1 MSKTLTITF
10 ALLIFCSIYDLTA
23 QQLQIDVKEKTLENG
38 VKVLVWERPSAGR
51 VGARMFYKVDIA
63 AERPGTVGLTHM
75 LEHHLFKGS
84 DLAGTRSW
92 EEEEEI
98 AREVELLERMITDER
113 NAEKE
118 CHIQRDVF
126 AETEAECR
134 SEKLDSLEAAL
145 VNATDKQN
153 ELAYTTWY
161 DVAVQ
166 SAGGTNSTA
175 STGRDWMKFDIDLPA
190 HKLELFMWTERSRV
204 ENPVFRHFEPE
215 KEVVVDQIRRYDNR
229 PDGAFSRVMRSM
241 TYDAHPYGWAH
252 WFSDLTRAT
261 REDHWEIF
269 YKYFIPQNTII
280 SIVGDVDAEEVFEL
294 AETYWGSWQKGR
306 PSPRMRT
313 VEPVPVGQKRLVVEA
328 AAGPALAL
336 HVPMP
341 AVGHED
347 AHVFDLFAELLGA
360 PGGLIEQELIDNMEI
375 ATSASASSWT
385 SKYPSHFEIRIN
397 LNSNNDLESA
407 ETAIQNLFEQ
417 VRAGNINVPDLEAAR
432 SRLILNLA
440 RQMDAIGSSAV
451 AIGSMEAIY
460 GWNHLNKIQKLW
472 GETSVDDVA
481 RIAETYFKPSM
492 QTVGNLVREGGET
505 TSDVYN
511 PDLSNTGLFGR
522 HGVKSPDASSLDM
535 WPVGGP
541 VSELF
546 SDPVEKK
553 SAAAFMNKKGSSDKT
568 NKYSE
573 GEPAEPY
580 AIAEQ
585 PWYAPPWMANR
596 QPERFTVPMPV
607 NDWRDLHFEQ
617 SDFTPPPKEEALI
630 TLENGFRAFVHPSEL
645 LPMVQVSLFV
655 NTPEVGE
662 PAGKEGISA
671 LISSL
676 VRDGSRTVG
685 DRNINT
691 ALNELGASISTNTD
705 RKGVTYRFT
714 APSEAGPDLLLLI
727 GSMISDSDFEHNF
740 SSVQNRVAASADRS
754 LESAPAALRSLF
766 EENLFGN
773 DHPYGRTA
781 TGESI
786 RSITIHDVAE
796 FYAEY
801 YSPENMTLAIS
812 GPHDREVVRENLR
825 ESGLYE
831 IQSGRAQSGRYFQ
844 LPVFEPAE
852 ERRVVTHETD
862 TRQGHVMIGHE
873 GIQGLPEDHAAL
885 EVMNY
890 ILSGG
895 GFVSRMMEL
904 LRTQTGITSALFGE
918 VEPGIH
924 AKYPYLWRFSGN
936 PETLAEGILLA
947 INEIEKM
954 KEHGVTEEE
963 FEAARTAYIDGL
975 IPASYDTPHKTAER
989 MAYHTLHGIYA
1000 YQSPQYLNYYAGAG
1014 EELHAFRELTLEEVN
1029 RAARNYLHPERL
1041 LITIAGSIDIIADSA
1056 SDRAK
1061 ELLFTNDQE

>member
-1 MSKTLTITF
+1 MVKTFTITF
-10 ALLIFCSIYDLTA
+10 ALLLLCSIQDLTA
-23 QQLQIDVKEKTLENG
+23 QKLSVDVKEKTLDNG

-51 VGARMFYKVDIA
+51 VGARMFYRVDIA

-75 LEHHLFKGS
+75 LEHHMFKGS
-84 DLAGTRSW
+84 DLAGTQSW

-113 NAEKE
+113 NAKKE

-126 AETEAECR
+126 AETEEECR
-134 SEKLDSLEAAL
+134 SERLDSLEAAL
-145 VNATDKQN
+145 VSATEKQN
-153 ELAYTTWY
+153 ALANTTWY

-166 SAGGTNSTA
+166 SSGGTNSTA

-269 YKYFIPQNTII
+269 YKYFIPQNTMI

-313 VEPVPVGQKRLVVEA
+313 VEPVPVGQKRLIVET
-328 AAGPALAL
+328 AAGPALAM

-360 PGGLIEQELIDNMEI
+360 PGGLIEQELIDKMEI

-397 LNSNNDLESA
+397 LNSNDDLESA
-407 ETAIQNLFEQ
+407 ESAIQQILEQ
-417 VRAGNINVPDLEAAR
+417 VRAGEIRDSDVEAAR
-432 SRLILNLA
+432 SRLVLNLA

-451 AIGSMEAIY
+451 TIGSMEAIY
-460 GWNHLNKIQKLW
+460 GWSHLNKLQELW
-472 GETSVDDVA
+472 GQTTVDDVA
-481 RIAETYFKPSM
+481 RIAETYFKTSM
-492 QTVGNLVREGGET
+492 QTVGHLLRQEGESMAELHDPERHGLE
-505 TSDVYN
+505 
-511 PDLSNTGLFGR
+511 LFGR
-522 HGVKSPDASSLDM
+522 YGVESPDGSAHDL

-541 VSELF
+541 VAEFF

-553 SAAAFMNKKGSSDKT
+553 PASAFMRNKSDEK
-568 NKYSE
+568 E
-573 GEPAEPY
+573 DVEMAEFEEPF

-585 PWYAPPWMANR
+585 PWYAPPWMADR
-596 QPERFTVPMPV
+596 QRERFTDPMPV
-607 NDWRDLHFEQ
+607 NDWRELEFEQ
-617 SDFTPPPKEEALI
+617 VDFDPPSEEEALI
-630 TLENGFRAFVHPSEL
+630 TLDNGFRAFVQPSEL

-655 NTPEVGE
+655 NSPEIGE
-662 PAGKEGISA
+662 PAGKEGVSA
-671 LISSL
+671 LTSAL
-676 VRDGSRTVG
+676 LRDGSRVIG
-685 DRNINT
+685 DSNINT
-691 ALNELGASISTNTD
+691 ALNNLGASLSVNTD
-705 RKGVTYRFT
+705 RKGVTYRFR
-714 APSEAGPDLLLLI
+714 APSEAGPELLMLI
-727 GSMISDSDFEHNF
+727 GSMITTSDFEQNF

-754 LESAPAALRSLF
+754 LESAPAKLRSLF
-766 EENLFGN
+766 EENLFGT

-786 RSITIHDVAE
+786 RSISLYNVQE
-796 FYAEY
+796 FYAQY

-812 GPHDREVVRENLR
+812 GPLGRDEVGEVLGDSEF
-825 ESGLYE
+825 SE
-831 IQSGRAQSGRYFQ
+831 IHSGRAQRGRYFQ
-844 LPVFEPAE
+844 PPIFEPASE
-852 ERRVVTHETD
+852 MRVVTHETD

-873 GIQGLPEDHAAL
+873 GIRGLPEDHAAL

-924 AKYPYLWRFSGN
+924 AEYPYLWRFSGN
-936 PETLAEGILLA
+936 PETLAEGVLLA
-947 INEIEKM
+947 VNEIEKM

-989 MAYHTLHGIYA
+989 LAYKSLHGMFA
-1000 YQSPQYLNYYAGAG
+1000 YQSPQYLNYYAGAD
-1014 EELHAFRELTLEEVN
+1014 EELRAFRELKIEDVN
-1029 RAARNYLHPERL
+1029 RAANRYLHPDRL
-1041 LITIAGSIDIIADSA
+1041 LITVAGPLDTIFEEAPDDAN
-1056 SDRAK
+1056 K
-1061 ELLFTNDQE
+1061 LLSQ

>member
-1 MSKTLTITF
+1 MVKTLTITF
-10 ALLIFCSIYDLTA
+10 ALFIFCSIQDTNA
-23 QQLQIDVKEKTLENG
+23 RQLQIDVQEKILDNG

-113 NAEKE
+113 NAGKD

-126 AETEAECR
+126 AEFEAECH
-134 SEKLDSLEAAL
+134 SERLDSLETAL
-145 VNATDKQN
+145 VNATDRQN
-153 ELAYTTWY
+153 QLANTTWY

-166 SAGGTNSTA
+166 SSGGTNSTA

-313 VEPVPVGQKRLVVEA
+313 VEPVPVGQKRLIVEA

-341 AVGHED
+341 AIGHKD

-360 PGGLIEQELIDNMEI
+360 PGGLIEQELIDRMEI
-375 ATSASASSWT
+375 ATSVSASSWT
-385 SKYPSHFEIRIN
+385 SKYPSHFGIRVN
-397 LNSNNDLESA
+397 LNSNDDLESA
-407 ETAIQNLFEQ
+407 EDAIQQIFEQ
-417 VRAGNINVPDLEAAR
+417 VRNGNVNDSDLDAAK
-432 SRLILNLA
+432 SRLVLNFA
-440 RQMDAIGSSAV
+440 RQMDTIGSSAV

-460 GWNHLNKIQKLW
+460 GWSHLNKLQELW
-472 GETSVDDVA
+472 AQTTAEDVG
-481 RIAETYFKPSM
+481 RIAERYFKTSM
-492 QTVGNLVREGGET
+492 QTVGHLVREERGSAAEALNPGW
-505 TSDVYN
+505 SDQH
-511 PDLSNTGLFGR
+511 LFGR
-522 HGVKSPDASSLDM
+522 YGVEHSNESAYDL

-541 VSELF
+541 VSEFF

-553 SAAAFMNKKGSSDKT
+553 PASAFMRNASNEKADV
-568 NKYSE
+568 E
-573 GEPAEPY
+573 MADFEEPF
-580 AIAEQ
+580 AITEQ
-585 PWYAPPWMANR
+585 PWYAPPWMADR
-596 QPERFTVPMPV
+596 ERERFTSPMPV
-607 NDWRDLHFEQ
+607 NDWIELEFKQ
-617 SDFTPPPKEEALI
+617 VDFDPPSKDEALV
-630 TLENGFRAFVHPSEL
+630 TLDNGFRAFVQPSEL

-655 NTPEVGE
+655 NTPEIGE

-671 LISSL
+671 LTSSL
-676 VRDGSRTVG
+676 LRDGSRVIG
-685 DRNINT
+685 DKNINT
-691 ALNELGASISTNTD
+691 ALNDLGASLSVSTD
-705 RKGVTYRFT
+705 RKGVIYRFT
-714 APSEAGPDLLLLI
+714 ARSEAGPELLMLI
-727 GSMISDSDFEHNF
+727 GSMITTPNFEQNF
-740 SSVQNRVAASADRS
+740 ESVQNRVAASADRS
-754 LESAPAALRSLF
+754 LESAPAKLRSLF
-766 EENLFGN
+766 EENLFGK

-786 RSITIHDVAE
+786 RSIAIYDVQE
-796 FYAEY
+796 FYSQY
-801 YSPENMTLAIS
+801 YSPDNMTLAVS
-812 GPHDREVVRENLR
+812 GPLRREAVREVLDD
-825 ESGLYE
+825 SGFSE
-831 IQSGRAQSGRYFQ
+831 IHSGGAQRGRYFQ
-844 LPVFEPAE
+844 PPMFEPAG
-852 ERRVVTHETD
+852 ERQVVTHETD

-918 VEPGIH
+918 GEPGIH
-924 AKYPYLWRFSGN
+924 AEYPYLWRFSGN

-989 MAYHTLHGIYA
+989 FAYYALHGMYA
-1000 YQSPQYLNYYAGAG
+1000 YQSPQYLNYYAGAH
-1014 EELHAFRELTLEEVN
+1014 EELRAFRELTIEDVN
-1029 RAARNYLHPERL
+1029 RAAEKYLHPERL
-1041 LITIAGSIDIIADSA
+1041 LITVAGPIQTIWENASKDSRQILG
-1056 SDRAK
+1056 DK
-1061 ELLFTNDQE
+1061 